1 MEPDKEAQKVIE
13 SSQSGQV
20 IKSLADLRIDKL
32 ETKLSQIE
40 KLNND
45 LIAANKELYAFV
57 ANNYTQERPA
67 EQKASADMSSH
78 EHAYLHASE
87 GNGGAVTY
95 QQNQQNPLAGQ
106 VHEQTHLFA
115 NEGNGSAVTYQP
127 SIGVVTPPTAP
138 TDEPNVDNVMKLMG
152 YNSPDGQ

>member
-1 MEPDKEAQKVIE
+1 MEPEIEAKKIVESVKSGNIVKSITDIRLDKMEQ
-13 SSQSGQV
+13 Q
-20 IKSLADLRIDKL
+20 
-32 ETKLSQIE
+32 LSQIE

-67 EQKASADMSSH
+67 EQKASADMSS
-78 EHAYLHASE
+78 
-87 GNGGAVTY
+87 
-95 QQNQQNPLAGQ
+95 NQQNTLAGQ
-106 VHEQTHLFA
+106 A
-115 NEGNGSAVTYQP
+115 QP

-138 TDEPNVDNVMKLMG
+138 TDEPSVDNVMRIMG

>member
-1 MEPDKEAQKVIE
+1 MEPEKEAQKVIE
-13 SSQSGQV
+13 SSQSGQI

-67 EQKASADMSSH
+67 EQKASTSADMSS
-78 EHAYLHASE
+78 
-87 GNGGAVTY
+87 
-95 QQNQQNPLAGQ
+95 NQQNTLAGQ
-106 VHEQTHLFA
+106 V
-115 NEGNGSAVTYQP
+115 QP

-138 TDEPNVDNVMKLMG
+138 TDEPSVDNVMKMMG
-152 YNSPDGQ
+152 YSSPDGQ

>member
-1 MEPDKEAQKVIE
+1 MEPETEAKKIVESVKSGNVVKSITDIRLDKMEQ
-13 SSQSGQV
+13 Q
-20 IKSLADLRIDKL
+20 
-32 ETKLSQIE
+32 LSQIE
-40 KLNND
+40 KLNQD

-78 EHAYLHASE
+78 
-87 GNGGAVTY
+87 
-95 QQNQQNPLAGQ
+95 QNNLAGQ

-115 NEGNGSAVTYQP
+115 SEGNGSAVTYQP

>member
-1 MEPDKEAQKVIE
+1 MEPEKEAQKVIG

-32 ETKLSQIE
+32 ESKLSQIE
-40 KLNND
+40 KLNQD

-57 ANNYTQERPA
+57 ANNYSQERPA

-95 QQNQQNPLAGQ
+95 QQDQQNPLAGQ
-106 VHEQTHLFA
+106 VQ
-115 NEGNGSAVTYQP
+115 QP

-138 TDEPNVDNVMKLMG
+138 TDEPNVDNVMRIMG

>member
-1 MEPDKEAQKVIE
+1 MEPEKEAQKVIE

-32 ETKLSQIE
+32 ESKLSQIE
-40 KLNND
+40 KLNQD

-57 ANNYTQERPA
+57 ANNYSQERPA

-87 GNGGAVTY
+87 GNGGTVTY
-95 QQNQQNPLAGQ
+95 QQDQQNPLAGQ
-106 VHEQTHLFA
+106 VQ
-115 NEGNGSAVTYQP
+115 QP

-138 TDEPNVDNVMKLMG
+138 TDEPNVDNVMRIMG

>member
-1 MEPDKEAQKVIE
+1 MEPEKEAQKVIE

-20 IKSLADLRIDKL
+20 IKSLSDLRIDKL
-32 ETKLSQIE
+32 EAKLSQIE

-87 GNGGAVTY
+87 GNGGAATY
-95 QQNQQNPLAGQ
+95 QQNTLAGQ
-106 VHEQTHLFA
+106 VQ
-115 NEGNGSAVTYQP
+115 QP

-138 TDEPNVDNVMKLMG
+138 TDEPSVDNVMRIMG

>member
-1 MEPDKEAQKVIE
+1 METDKEAQKVIE

-40 KLNND
+40 KLNQD

-57 ANNYTQERPA
+57 ANNYSQERPA

-78 EHAYLHASE
+78 
-87 GNGGAVTY
+87 
-95 QQNQQNPLAGQ
+95 QQNPLAGQ

-115 NEGNGSAVTYQP
+115 SEGNGSAVTYQP

>member
-1 MEPDKEAQKVIE
+1 MEPEKEAQKVIE

-20 IKSLADLRIDKL
+20 IKSLSDLRIDKL

-57 ANNYTQERPA
+57 ANNYSQEKPA

-78 EHAYLHASE
+78 
-87 GNGGAVTY
+87 
-95 QQNQQNPLAGQ
+95 QQNTLAGQ
-106 VHEQTHLFA
+106 
-115 NEGNGSAVTYQP
+115 SQP

-152 YNSPDGQ
+152 YPTTSPDGQ

>member
-20 IKSLADLRIDKL
+20 VKSLSDLRIDKL
-32 ETKLSQIE
+32 ENKLSQIE
-40 KLNND
+40 KLNQD

-57 ANNYTQERPA
+57 ANNYSQEKPA
-67 EQKASADMSSH
+67 EQMKASADMSSH
-78 EHAYLHASE
+78 
-87 GNGGAVTY
+87 
-95 QQNQQNPLAGQ
+95 QQNTLAGQ
-106 VHEQTHLFA
+106 
-115 NEGNGSAVTYQP
+115 SQP

-138 TDEPNVDNVMKLMG
+138 TDEPNPDNVMKLMG

>member
-1 MEPDKEAQKVIE
+1 MEPEKEAQKVIE

-40 KLNND
+40 KLNQD

-57 ANNYTQERPA
+57 ANNYSQERPA

-95 QQNQQNPLAGQ
+95 QQDQQNTLAGQ
-106 VHEQTHLFA
+106 V
-115 NEGNGSAVTYQP
+115 QP

-138 TDEPNVDNVMKLMG
+138 TDEPSVDNVMKLMG
-152 YNSPDGQ
+152 YPQNSPDGQ

>member
-1 MEPDKEAQKVIE
+1 MEPEKEAQKVIE

-78 EHAYLHASE
+78 
-87 GNGGAVTY
+87 
-95 QQNQQNPLAGQ
+95 QQNTLAGQ
-106 VHEQTHLFA
+106 VQ
-115 NEGNGSAVTYQP
+115 QP

-138 TDEPNVDNVMKLMG
+138 TDEPSVDNVMRIMG

>member
-1 MEPDKEAQKVIE
+1 MEPEKEAQKVIE

-20 IKSLADLRIDKL
+20 IKSLSDLRIDKL
-32 ETKLSQIE
+32 ESKLSQIE

-67 EQKASADMSSH
+67 EQKASADMSSQ
-78 EHAYLHASE
+78 S
-87 GNGGAVTY
+87 N
-95 QQNQQNPLAGQ
+95 NLAGQ

-115 NEGNGSAVTYQP
+115 SEGNGSAVTYQP

-152 YNSPDGQ
+152 YPTTSPDGQ

>member
-1 MEPDKEAQKVIE
+1 MEANKEAQKVIE

-67 EQKASADMSSH
+67 EQKASADMSSQ
-78 EHAYLHASE
+78 S
-87 GNGGAVTY
+87 N
-95 QQNQQNPLAGQ
+95 NLAGQ

-115 NEGNGSAVTYQP
+115 SEGNGSAVTYQP

-138 TDEPNVDNVMKLMG
+138 TDEPSVDNVMRMMG
-152 YNSPDGQ
+152 YPTTSPDGQ

>member
-1 MEPDKEAQKVIE
+1 MEPEKEAQKVIE

-20 IKSLADLRIDKL
+20 IKSLSDLRIDKL
-32 ETKLSQIE
+32 ESKLSQIE
-40 KLNND
+40 KLNQD

-78 EHAYLHASE
+78 
-87 GNGGAVTY
+87 
-95 QQNQQNPLAGQ
+95 QQNPLAGQ
-106 VHEQTHLFA
+106 A
-115 NEGNGSAVTYQP
+115 QP

-138 TDEPNVDNVMKLMG
+138 TDEPSVDNVMRIMG
-152 YNSPDGQ
+152 YPQNSPDGQ

>member
-1 MEPDKEAQKVIE
+1 MEPEKEAQKVIE

-32 ETKLSQIE
+32 ESQLSQIE
-40 KLNND
+40 KLNQD

-57 ANNYTQERPA
+57 ANNYSQERPA

-95 QQNQQNPLAGQ
+95 QQDQQNPLAGQ
-106 VHEQTHLFA
+106 VQ
-115 NEGNGSAVTYQP
+115 QP
-127 SIGVVTPPTAP
+127 SISVVTPPTAP
-138 TDEPNVDNVMKLMG
+138 TDEPSVDNVMRIMG

>member
-20 IKSLADLRIDKL
+20 IKSLSDLRIDKL

-40 KLNND
+40 KLNQD

-57 ANNYTQERPA
+57 ANNYTQEKPA
-67 EQKASADMSSH
+67 EQMKASADMSS
-78 EHAYLHASE
+78 
-87 GNGGAVTY
+87 
-95 QQNQQNPLAGQ
+95 QNQQNTLAGQ
-106 VHEQTHLFA
+106 SHEYAYLHTS
-115 NEGNGSAVTYQP
+115 EGNGSAVTYQP

-138 TDEPNVDNVMKLMG
+138 TDEPSVDNVMRIMG
-152 YNSPDGQ
+152 YPQNSPDGQ

>member
-1 MEPDKEAQKVIE
+1 MEPETEAKNIIE
-13 SSQSGQV
+13 SVKSGNV
-20 IKSLADLRIDKL
+20 IKSITDIRL
-32 ETKLSQIE
+32 EKMEQKLSQIE

-78 EHAYLHASE
+78 
-87 GNGGAVTY
+87 
-95 QQNQQNPLAGQ
+95 QQNPLAGQ

-115 NEGNGSAVTYQP
+115 SEGNGSAVTYQP

-138 TDEPNVDNVMKLMG
+138 TDEPSVNNVMRIMG
-152 YNSPDGQ
+152 YPQNSPDGQ

>member
-32 ETKLSQIE
+32 ESKLSQIE
-40 KLNND
+40 KLNQD

-57 ANNYTQERPA
+57 ANNYSQERPA

-78 EHAYLHASE
+78 
-87 GNGGAVTY
+87 
-95 QQNQQNPLAGQ
+95 QQNPLAGQ

-115 NEGNGSAVTYQP
+115 SEGNGSAVTYQP

-138 TDEPNVDNVMKLMG
+138 TDEPSVDNVMKLMG

>member
-1 MEPDKEAQKVIE
+1 MEPEKEAQKVIE

-40 KLNND
+40 KLNQD

-67 EQKASADMSSH
+67 EQKASADMSS
-78 EHAYLHASE
+78 
-87 GNGGAVTY
+87 
-95 QQNQQNPLAGQ
+95 NQQNTLAGQ
-106 VHEQTHLFA
+106 A
-115 NEGNGSAVTYQP
+115 QP

-138 TDEPNVDNVMKLMG
+138 TDEPSVDNVMRIMG
-152 YNSPDGQ
+152 YPQNSPDGQ

>member
-1 MEPDKEAQKVIE
+1 MEPEKEAQKVIE

-40 KLNND
+40 KLNQD

-57 ANNYTQERPA
+57 ANNYSQERPV

-78 EHAYLHASE
+78 
-87 GNGGAVTY
+87 
-95 QQNQQNPLAGQ
+95 QQNPLAGQ
-106 VHEQTHLFA
+106 VQ
-115 NEGNGSAVTYQP
+115 QP

-138 TDEPNVDNVMKLMG
+138 TDEPSVDNVMRIMG
-152 YNSPDGQ
+152 YPQNSPDGQ

>member
-20 IKSLADLRIDKL
+20 IKSLSDLRIDKL

-40 KLNND
+40 KLNQD

-57 ANNYTQERPA
+57 ANNYSQEKPA
-67 EQKASADMSSH
+67 EQMKASADMSSH
-78 EHAYLHASE
+78 
-87 GNGGAVTY
+87 
-95 QQNQQNPLAGQ
+95 QQNTLAGQ
-106 VHEQTHLFA
+106 
-115 NEGNGSAVTYQP
+115 SQP

-152 YNSPDGQ
+152 YPTTSPDGQ

>member
-1 MEPDKEAQKVIE
+1 MEPEKEAQKVIE

-32 ETKLSQIE
+32 ENKLSQIE

-67 EQKASADMSSH
+67 EQKASTSADMSS
-78 EHAYLHASE
+78 
-87 GNGGAVTY
+87 
-95 QQNQQNPLAGQ
+95 NQQNTLAGQ
-106 VHEQTHLFA
+106 
-115 NEGNGSAVTYQP
+115 SQP

>member
-67 EQKASADMSSH
+67 EQKASADMSSQ
-78 EHAYLHASE
+78 S
-87 GNGGAVTY
+87 N
-95 QQNQQNPLAGQ
+95 NLAGQ
-106 VHEQTHLFA
+106 A
-115 NEGNGSAVTYQP
+115 QP

>member
-1 MEPDKEAQKVIE
+1 MEANKEAQKVLE

-20 IKSLADLRIDKL
+20 IKSLADLRIDRL

-40 KLNND
+40 KLNQD

-57 ANNYTQERPA
+57 ANNYSQEKPA
-67 EQKASADMSSH
+67 EQIASADMSSQD
-78 EHAYLHASE
+78 
-87 GNGGAVTY
+87 
-95 QQNQQNPLAGQ
+95 QQNTLAGQ
-106 VHEQTHLFA
+106 
-115 NEGNGSAVTYQP
+115 SQP

>member
-40 KLNND
+40 KLNQD

-67 EQKASADMSSH
+67 EQMKASADMSS
-78 EHAYLHASE
+78 E
-87 GNGGAVTY
+87 
-95 QQNQQNPLAGQ
+95 NQQNTLAGQ

-138 TDEPNVDNVMKLMG
+138 TDEPSVDNVMRIMG
-152 YNSPDGQ
+152 YSSPDGQ

>member
-32 ETKLSQIE
+32 ENKLSQIE
-40 KLNND
+40 KLNQD

-57 ANNYTQERPA
+57 ANNYSQEKPA
-67 EQKASADMSSH
+67 EQMKASADMSSH
-78 EHAYLHASE
+78 
-87 GNGGAVTY
+87 
-95 QQNQQNPLAGQ
+95 QQNTLAGQ
-106 VHEQTHLFA
+106 
-115 NEGNGSAVTYQP
+115 SQP

-138 TDEPNVDNVMKLMG
+138 TDEPSVDNVMKIMG

>member
-78 EHAYLHASE
+78 
-87 GNGGAVTY
+87 
-95 QQNQQNPLAGQ
+95 QQNTLAGQ
-106 VHEQTHLFA
+106 VQ
-115 NEGNGSAVTYQP
+115 QP

-152 YNSPDGQ
+152 YPQNSPDGQ

>member
-40 KLNND
+40 KLNQD

-57 ANNYTQERPA
+57 ANHYSQAKPA
-67 EQKASADMSSH
+67 EQMKASADMSS
-78 EHAYLHASE
+78 
-87 GNGGAVTY
+87 
-95 QQNQQNPLAGQ
+95 QNTLAGQ

-115 NEGNGSAVTYQP
+115 SEGNGSAVTYQQP

-138 TDEPNVDNVMKLMG
+138 TDEPSVDNVMKLMG

>member
-57 ANNYTQERPA
+57 ANNYSQEKPA
-67 EQKASADMSSH
+67 EQMKASADMSSH
-78 EHAYLHASE
+78 QQNTLAGQSHEYAYLHTS
-87 GNGGAVTY
+87 
-95 QQNQQNPLAGQ
+95 
-106 VHEQTHLFA
+106 
-115 NEGNGSAVTYQP
+115 EGNGSAVTYQP

-138 TDEPNVDNVMKLMG
+138 TDEPSVDNVMRIMG
-152 YNSPDGQ
+152 YPQNSPDGQ

>member
-1 MEPDKEAQKVIE
+1 MEPEKEAQKVIE

-40 KLNND
+40 KLNQD

-57 ANNYTQERPA
+57 ANNYSQEKPA
-67 EQKASADMSSH
+67 EQMKASADMSSH
-78 EHAYLHASE
+78 
-87 GNGGAVTY
+87 
-95 QQNQQNPLAGQ
+95 QQNTLAGQ
-106 VHEQTHLFA
+106 
-115 NEGNGSAVTYQP
+115 SQP

-152 YNSPDGQ
+152 YPQNSPDGQ

>member
-32 ETKLSQIE
+32 ESKLSQIE
-40 KLNND
+40 KLNQD

-57 ANNYTQERPA
+57 ANNYTQEKPA
-67 EQKASADMSSH
+67 EQMKASADMSS
-78 EHAYLHASE
+78 
-87 GNGGAVTY
+87 
-95 QQNQQNPLAGQ
+95 QNTLAGQ
-106 VHEQTHLFA
+106 SHERTHLYA
-115 NEGNGSAVTYQP
+115 SEGNGSAVTYQP

-138 TDEPNVDNVMKLMG
+138 TDEPSVDNVMKLMG
-152 YNSPDGQ
+152 YPTTSPDGQ

>member
-20 IKSLADLRIDKL
+20 IKSLSDLRIDKL

-78 EHAYLHASE
+78 
-87 GNGGAVTY
+87 
-95 QQNQQNPLAGQ
+95 QQNPLAGQ
-106 VHEQTHLFA
+106 A
-115 NEGNGSAVTYQP
+115 QP

-138 TDEPNVDNVMKLMG
+138 TDEPSVDNVMRIMG
-152 YNSPDGQ
+152 YPQNSPDGQ

>member
-1 MEPDKEAQKVIE
+1 MEPEKEAQKVIE

-32 ETKLSQIE
+32 ESKLSQIE

-57 ANNYTQERPA
+57 ANNYSQERPA
-67 EQKASADMSSH
+67 VQKASADMSSH

-95 QQNQQNPLAGQ
+95 QQDQQNPLAGQ
-106 VHEQTHLFA
+106 VQ
-115 NEGNGSAVTYQP
+115 QP

-138 TDEPNVDNVMKLMG
+138 TDEPSVDNVMRIMG